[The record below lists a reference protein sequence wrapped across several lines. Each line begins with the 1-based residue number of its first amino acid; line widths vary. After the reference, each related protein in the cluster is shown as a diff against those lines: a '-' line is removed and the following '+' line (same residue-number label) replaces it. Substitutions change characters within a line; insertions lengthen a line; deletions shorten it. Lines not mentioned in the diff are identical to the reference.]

1 MIKAYEKA
9 SGKKVS
15 SDGIM
20 IIAIANYVI
29 SLRKDRSV
37 QNFIYQLFAEDNIRV
52 RRIIGNERCE
62 Q

>member
-20 IIAIANYVI
+20 IIAIANDVI

-37 QNFIYQLFAEDNIRV
+37 QNLIYQLFAEDNIQV

-62 Q
+62 H